1 VLYGVLYVLFTV
13 MTFGISFVIR
23 PCIFAVLSAFNF
35 INNETLLKILQ
46 YYKKSVTNIS
56 LLKK

>member
-1 VLYGVLYVLFTV
+1 MLYVLFTV

-35 INNETLLKILQ
+35 INNETLLKIHQ
-46 YYKKSVTNIS
+46 YYRKNITGFS

>member
-1 VLYGVLYVLFTV
+1 MLYVILTV

-35 INNETLLKILQ
+35 ISNESLIKIHQ
-46 YYKKSVTNIS
+46 YYKRNLTNFAH
-56 LLKK
+56 LKR